1 MGSMSEIALPPDV
14 PGKLFRSPM
23 PGRYRELSA
32 DIEEIES
39 AGIDLIV
46 CLAEE
51 EEIQRKSPEYLQWL
65 RSYSQFFSIPPFPIA
80 DYKAPDKERYSEYA
94 KFIEQIAES
103 LLGGKRILI
112 HCGAGKGRTGM
123 VAICVLMKLGLSLD
137 EAISNVRK
145 AGAGPEVPKQWE
157 LIRRYE
163 ELLHT
168 KKL

>member
-1 MGSMSEIALPPDV
+1 MGSISEIALPTDV

-39 AGIDLIV
+39 AGINLIV

-51 EEIQRKSPEYLQWL
+51 KEIQRKSPEYLQWQ
-65 RSYSQFFSIPPFPIA
+65 RSNSQFFSIPPFPIA
-80 DYKAPDKERYSEYA
+80 DYKAPDKKRYSEYA

-123 VAICVLMKLGLSLD
+123 VAICVLMKLGLSLNKAS
-137 EAISNVRK
+137 EVVQR
-145 AGAGPEVPKQWE
+145 AGACPEEDEQRE
-157 LIRRYE
+157 LIRWYE
-163 ELLHT
+163 QRLES
-168 KKL
+168 